1 MIQIRNLTLAPLS
14 ASMVMVLVLLIA
26 AVQSSS
32 VFADDCDHWGRLVHT
47 GGQPGDTYCLALSG
61 NGGAVTRQLEDKRD
75 YDYFL
80 LYLGYDDE
88 TAINESYT
96 VELTNTQLTR
106 PKIVVGTFYDDA
118 PAGDD
123 LTGTDIWYDEYR
135 GSLGGMTLDEFK
147 KMVTLAPNL
156 QHDGVYDYVNGE
168 IVVVQE
174 SSGAATRQLFY
185 RVPVGTN
192 LATNTRGERTLRF
205 TPLDRGAYLIMV
217 SNYDPSKRR
226 GTLTGSY
233 TLNISQD

>member
-1 MIQIRNLTLAPLS
+1 MHNIADSRFLVKMLTLA
-14 ASMVMVLVLLIA
+14 LVISVVA
-26 AVQSSS
+26 QGMT

-61 NGGAVTRQLEDKRD
+61 NGGAVTKQLEDKSD

-88 TAINESYT
+88 TAIQEVYK

-118 PAGDD
+118 PAGND
-123 LTGTDIWYDEYR
+123 LTGTDVWYDEYR

-168 IVVVQE
+168 VVVVQE
-174 SSGAATRQLFY
+174 SSNAATRQLFY

-192 LATNTRGERTLRF
+192 LATNTRGEHTVRF
-205 TPLDRGAYLIMV
+205 SPPDRGAYLIMV
-217 SNYDPSKRR
+217 SNYNRTGRK